1 MVVWYNFAMMT
12 LAEIK
17 EILKAQKPYLAERYG
32 IVELALFGSY
42 VRGEQQADSDL
53 DVLIDVERPPK
64 ISLIDLVE
72 LEAYLSAQLNTE
84 VDVTLKTNLKP
95 RIGQHIL
102 QEIEPI

>member
-1 MVVWYNFAMMT
+1 MT

-17 EILKAQKPYLAERYG
+17 ETLKTQKPYLADRYG
-32 IVELALFGSY
+32 IVELAVFGSY
-42 VRGEQQADSDL
+42 VRGEQQTDSDI

-72 LEAYLSAQLNTE
+72 LELYLSELLDMD
-84 VDVTLKTNLKP
+84 VDVALKTNLKP

-102 QEIEPI
+102 QEMEPV

>member
-1 MVVWYNFAMMT
+1 MMT

>member
-1 MVVWYNFAMMT
+1 MMT

-32 IVELALFGSY
+32 IKELAVFGSY

-53 DVLIDVERPPK
+53 DVLIDIERPPK

-84 VDVTLKTNLKP
+84 VDVALKTNLKP
-95 RIGQHIL
+95 RISQHIL

>member
-1 MVVWYNFAMMT
+1 MMT

-32 IVELALFGSY
+32 IKELAVFGSY

-84 VDVTLKTNLKP
+84 VDVALKTNLKP